1 MAGLTMKNVILLAA
15 LATVA
20 GAAMADT
27 CMVSPTAK
35 ETVSG
40 RFGKFRNGGAAN
52 HGSSNQQPHMHDGL
66 DFSTSNAN
74 QPVFASDAGT
84 ITLAGAHGSAGN
96 TIMIKRTNGDIVAYY
111 HLSGIASGL
120 AAGMTVKAGQQ
131 LGLSG
136 NTNRGSESVGKM
148 LKHLHF
154 VYGTAQKDDARAKA
168 FPENAGRGP
177 FNPGQLPA
185 AFNQQQGIGWKTDP
199 SPYFCKTYAIQDGNP
214 AQYPVLGKDTK
225 EQFAI
230 LFGSVPAGGTPPN
243 IKFES
248 SQVAAAN
255 SDVAIANAAGTTAV
269 AMLKDSDGYGSLP
282 TAPIGGYD
290 TMSTSEMMLTE
301 ATRRFSD
308 ANWNTNITKVSSRA
322 LWVDYNRAIGVS
334 NYMAEAIYRKKERVE
349 ALLATYTAQKMKG
362 IRLKTDAARE
372 RALRNDVARSI
383 N

>member
-1 MAGLTMKNVILLAA
+1 MVSKVLSVVVAA
-15 LATVA
+15 VLVGTTVVA
-20 GAAMADT
+20 VADT
-27 CMVSPTAK
+27 CMVSPTDK
-35 ETVSG
+35 EVVSG
-40 RFGKFRNGGAAN
+40 RFGKFRNGGTAN

-74 QPVFASDAGT
+74 QPLYATTDGEV
-84 ITLAGAHGSAGN
+84 IWAGARGSAGN
-96 TIMIKRTNGDIVAYY
+96 TVMIKRPTGDIVAYY
-111 HLSGIASGL
+111 HLNGFATGL
-120 AAGMTVKAGQQ
+120 KVGAKVTPGQQ
-131 LGLSG
+131 IGISG
-136 NTNRGSESVGKM
+136 NTNRGSESSGGM
-148 LKHLHF
+148 AKHLHF
-154 VYGTAQKDDARAKA
+154 VYGTSKKDDARAKA
-168 FPENAGRGP
+168 FPDNAGRGP

-225 EQFAI
+225 EQYAI

-243 IKFES
+243 VKFES

-322 LWVDYNRAIGVS
+322 LWVDYNRAIGVG
-334 NYMAEAIYRKKERVE
+334 NYLAEATYRKKEKVE
-349 ALLATYTAQKMKG
+349 ALLALYTSLKMKG
-362 IRLKTDAARE
+362 IRTQVQASHE
-372 RALRNDVARSI
+372 RAQQNFVARSI
-383 N
+383 K

>member
-1 MAGLTMKNVILLAA
+1 MKNVILLAA

-20 GAAMADT
+20 SAAIAADT

-40 RFGKFRNGGAAN
+40 RFGKFRGGGAAN

-74 QPVFASDAGT
+74 APVFATSDGK
-84 ITLAGAHGSAGN
+84 ITWIGGRGSAGN
-96 TIMIKRTNGDIVAYY
+96 TIMIQRAGGDIVAYY
-111 HLSGIASGL
+111 HLAGFAPGL
-120 AAGMTVKAGQQ
+120 SVGMNIKAGQQ
-131 LGLSG
+131 LGLAG
-136 NTNRGSESVGKM
+136 NTNSGSASVGKM
-148 LKHLHF
+148 DKHLHF
-154 VYGTAQKDDARAKA
+154 VYGTSQKDDARAKA
-168 FPENAGRGP
+168 FPENASRGP
-177 FNPGQLPA
+177 FNPSQLPS
-185 AFNQQQGIGWKTDP
+185 AFNQQKDIGWKTDP
-199 SPYFCKTYAIQDGNP
+199 SPYFCKTYPIQDGHP

-225 EQFAI
+225 EQYAI
-230 LFGSVPAGGTPPN
+230 LFGSVPSGGTPPN
-243 IKFES
+243 VKFES
-248 SQVAAAN
+248 SQVASAN

-322 LWVDYNRAIGVS
+322 LWVDYNRAIGVG
-334 NYMAEAIYRKKERVE
+334 NFLAEATYRKKEKVE
-349 ALLATYTAQKMKG
+349 ALLALYTSLKMKG
-362 IRLKTDAARE
+362 IRAQTATARE
-372 RALRNDVARSI
+372 RAQRNDVARSI